1 MLYPI
6 YVHPGD
12 AEHAH
17 GVTIP
22 DFPGCF
28 SAADNWDELPA
39 MVQQAI
45 ELYCDGEEME
55 LPTPSSLEQLMK
67 NEDYHEGIWIMLDI
81 NISKLNLKAVQLNIF
96 LSEKLVSRID
106 AYSSRHQMTRHVFF
120 ARAAEEIM
128 KQTPSNQTDKF
139 FSDRP

>member
-6 YVHPGD
+6 YVHQGD

-39 MVQQAI
+39 MVQEAL
-45 ELYCDGEEME
+45 ELYCEGEEME
-55 LPTPSSLEQLMK
+55 LPQPSSLEQLMT
-67 NEDYHEGIWIMLDI
+67 NEEYQGGIWMMLDI
-81 NISKLNLKAVQLNIF
+81 NIAKLNLNSIQRDI
-96 LSEKLVSRID
+96 
-106 AYSSRHQMTRHVFF
+106 FF
-120 ARAAEEIM
+120 ASS
-128 KQTPSNQTDKF
+128 K
-139 FSDRP
+139 

>member
-12 AEHAH
+12 AEQAH

-39 MVQQAI
+39 MVQEAI
-45 ELYCDGEEME
+45 ELYCESEEME
-55 LPTPSSLEQLMK
+55 LPKPSSLEQLMK
-67 NEDYHEGIWIMLDI
+67 NEDYYGGIWMMLDI
-81 NISKLNLKAVQLNIF
+81 NISKLNFNAVQLDIS
-96 LSEKLVSRID
+96 LPSKLVSRID
-106 AYSSRHQMTRHVFF
+106 AYSSRHQMTRNVFF
-120 ARAAEEIM
+120 AQAAEEIM
-128 KQTPSNQTDKF
+128 NQNPSQ
-139 FSDRP
+139 SV